1 MERQRNFKSRL
12 QQRKVIDAT
21 RSNKERGIHA
31 CPALTRWGTTI
42 SRSPRKCPWEICP
55 MGHRYIVIQGAHV
68 DVVYGKWPGEA
79 GSRSRQKR
87 CLPQPLRADA
97 QAPQP
102 FGANILLCLGSKCI
116 QRRKFVFPISKP
128 KTPFCAVVFC
138 NNTTAR
144 WFGRKSSKLCWMAVG
159 GGEG

>member
-1 MERQRNFKSRL
+1 VERQRNFKSRL
-12 QQRKVIDAT
+12 QQRKVIGEK

-79 GSRSRQKR
+79 GSRSRQKG

-102 FGANILLCLGSKCI
+102 FGANILLCLDSKYI
-116 QRRKFVFPISKP
+116 QCWLTNCLNLDRKG
-128 KTPFCAVVFC
+128 PFCVVA
-138 NNTTAR
+138 TTTLGFWAE
-144 WFGRKSSKLCWMAVG
+144 VI
-159 GGEG
+159 